1 MLGGVSVLLQLT
13 SMYVRGSS
21 RVANLNRMPFL
32 LDSGVEVFVAD
43 SEEAT
48 ALHLGK
54 IGFSIS

>member
-1 MLGGVSVLLQLT
+1 VLFQLT

-32 LDSGVEVFVAD
+32 LDLGVEVFVAD